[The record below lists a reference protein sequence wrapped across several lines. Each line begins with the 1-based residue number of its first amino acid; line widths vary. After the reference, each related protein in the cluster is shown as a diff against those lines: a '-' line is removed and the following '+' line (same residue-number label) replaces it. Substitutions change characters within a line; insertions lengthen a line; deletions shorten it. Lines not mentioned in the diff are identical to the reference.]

1 MRILLLTIL
10 LLNIYLLANNA
21 QKQDKRVKENIKKQ
35 IELENKYSKEQKFYQ
50 GKNYNL
56 KQHEIDQKVV
66 DSIPKQREIDYDF
79 DMNDVY
85 D

>member
-1 MRILLLTIL
+1 MKILLLTIL
-10 LLNIYLLANNA
+10 LLNTYLFANNA
-21 QKQDKRVKENIKKQ
+21 QTQDKRVKDNIKKQ
-35 IELENKYSKEQKFYQ
+35 IELEEKYSKEQKFYQ

-56 KQHEIDQKVV
+56 KQHEIDKKLV